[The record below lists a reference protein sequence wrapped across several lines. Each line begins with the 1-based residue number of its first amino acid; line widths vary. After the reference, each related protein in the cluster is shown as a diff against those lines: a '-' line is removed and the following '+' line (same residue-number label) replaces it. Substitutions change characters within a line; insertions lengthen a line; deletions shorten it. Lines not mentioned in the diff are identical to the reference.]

1 MDITSLFAVGSKD
14 IAKAYNQTAIAKEHA
29 EDYNKGNFESLL
41 NTAIK
46 NINTTNGYLSDAED
60 EEIKWA
66 LGETENTH
74 DLTVALFKAS
84 TALNYTVA
92 IRDRVLDAYK
102 EIMQIQ
108 I

>member
-46 NINTTNGYLSDAED
+46 NKRCFYCP
-60 EEIKWA
+60 
-66 LGETENTH
+66 
-74 DLTVALFKAS
+74 VF
-84 TALNYTVA
+84 VA
-92 IRDRVLDAYK
+92 ILKLSKVY
-102 EIMQIQ
+102 Q
-108 I
+108 